1 VKGGRGFLP
10 KQWILQTRNMIAY
23 LQRYSRMQ
31 SEELWRSE
39 SEDEINWCCGCGDVD
54 TDTGKSNISTR
65 RLK

>member
-1 VKGGRGFLP
+1 
-10 KQWILQTRNMIAY
+10 MIAY